1 MRPWRLIADLTRSID
16 DARRAMSGERP
27 LQKVP
32 SDLSQLA
39 TILAATFL
47 LGSTFPAGKLLL
59 QHHNPPFLLAGLRF
73 LAAPISI
80 GLMAALL
87 GAGVRAT
94 FLPSLNRR
102 GWATMAAIGL
112 LQTSLC
118 IGCLFLAMQRISPS
132 AAALLLF
139 TNPIWVAAL
148 GIFVLGQPLTRNRI
162 AGLFLGIVGVCFI
175 LAPAAGNFDAAGYA
189 FGLLSSFGWAGATL
203 LTKRAGLPVSSWT
216 LTLWQ
221 MLSGSVAL
229 FCLSLVAGENWTL
242 AFQTGGDLPV
252 FAWLAIPGSAGAYGL
267 WSIALRRTR
276 DAGEVSAF
284 LFLVPLFATV
294 LSYCLLGSTLTA
306 PQLVGGTAI
315 CSGLWLSARLSP
327 VPRNLFATR

>member
-1 MRPWRLIADLTRSID
+1 
-16 DARRAMSGERP
+16 MSGGVRSP
-27 LQKVP
+27 HKVRAEFT
-32 SDLSQLA
+32 QLV
-39 TILAATFL
+39 TILSATFL

-80 GLMAALL
+80 ALAAMVL
-87 GAGVRAT
+87 GAGFRAT
-94 FLPSLNRR
+94 FLPSLKIRE
-102 GWATMAAIGL
+102 WAKIVAIGL

-148 GIFVLGQPLTRNRI
+148 GVFVLGQPLTRNRV
-162 AGLFLGIVGVCFI
+162 AGLFLGILGVCFI
-175 LAPAAGNFDAAGYA
+175 LAPAIGGSFDAAGCA

-203 LTKRAGLPVSSWT
+203 LTKKAGLPVSTWT

-221 MLSGSVAL
+221 MLSGSLAL
-229 FCLSLVAGENWTL
+229 FCLSFIASEDWRQT
-242 AFQTGGDLPV
+242 FQVGTDLPV
-252 FAWLAIPGSAGAYGL
+252 FVWLAIPGSAGAYGL

-276 DAGEVSAF
+276 DAAEVSAF

-294 LSYCLLGSTLTA
+294 LSYCLLGSTLSP
-306 PQLVGGTAI
+306 PQLVGGAAI
-315 CSGLWLSARLSP
+315 CCGLWLSTRLSP
-327 VPRNLFATR
+327 VTGNLLATR

>member
-1 MRPWRLIADLTRSID
+1 
-16 DARRAMSGERP
+16 MSDGE
-27 LQKVP
+27 
-32 SDLSQLA
+32 LSFEKISTEFAQLA

-59 QHHNPPFLLAGLRF
+59 QHHNPPFLLAALRF
-73 LAAPISI
+73 LAAPVSI
-80 GLMAALL
+80 AMASTLL
-87 GAGVRAT
+87 GVSVRAT

-102 GWATMAAIGL
+102 QWATIAAIGL

-118 IGCLFLAMQRISPS
+118 IGSLFLAMQRISPS

-139 TNPIWVAAL
+139 TNPIWVATL
-148 GIFVLGQPLTRNRI
+148 GVFVLGQPLTRNRV
-162 AGLFLGIVGVCFI
+162 AGLALGIIGVSFI
-175 LAPAAGNFDAAGYA
+175 LAPTAAGKFDLAGYA

-203 LTKRAGLPVSSWT
+203 LTKKAGLPVSTWT

-221 MLSGSVAL
+221 MLSGSLAL
-229 FCLSLVAGENWTL
+229 FCLSLVASEQWSEAFRAWT
-242 AFQTGGDLPV
+242 DIPV

-267 WSIALRRTR
+267 WSIALRKTR

-284 LFLVPLFATV
+284 LFLVPLFATA

-306 PQLVGGTAI
+306 PQLVGGAAI
-315 CSGLWLSARLSP
+315 CCGLWTSTRLSP
-327 VPRNLFATR
+327 VAANLLATR

>member
-1 MRPWRLIADLTRSID
+1 MSDGDLTF
-16 DARRAMSGERP
+16 
-27 LQKVP
+27 QKI
-32 SDLSQLA
+32 SAELAQLA

-59 QHHNPPFLLAGLRF
+59 QHGNPPFLLAALRF
-73 LAAPISI
+73 LTAPVSI
-80 GLMAALL
+80 VLATALL
-87 GAGVRAT
+87 GAGARAT
-94 FLPSLNRR
+94 FLPSLDRR
-102 GWATMAAIGL
+102 QWATIAAIGL

-118 IGCLFLAMQRISPS
+118 IGSLFLAMQRISPS

-148 GIFVLGQPLTRNRI
+148 GVFVLGQPLTRNRV
-162 AGLFLGIVGVCFI
+162 AGLALGIVGVSFI
-175 LAPAAGNFDAAGYA
+175 LAPAAAGKFDPIGYA

-203 LTKRAGLPVSSWT
+203 LTKKARLPVSTWT

-221 MLSGSVAL
+221 MLCGSLAL
-229 FCLSLVAGENWTL
+229 FALSLIAGEHWSL
-242 AFQTGGDLPV
+242 AFQTVTDIPV

-306 PQLVGGTAI
+306 AQLIGGAAI
-315 CSGLWLSARLSP
+315 CCGLWTSTRPSSVTGALLPAR
-327 VPRNLFATR
+327 